1 MSERNP
7 IARLRNLSSDIDRM
21 FEDWTSF
28 RRPFFA
34 RVTTPEP
41 APWFPKVD
49 VFQRDNRLITR
60 VDLPGM
66 KKEDVAVEVID
77 GQLTLSG
84 ERKREIEEKK
94 DQMFRSEREYGSF
107 YRTVPLPEG
116 VKTEDIR
123 ATFADGVLEVSMP
136 LPARIK
142 AEAQRIQIDEPQTP
156 ARTAA

>member
-1 MSERNP
+1 MSEKNP
-7 IARLRNLSSDIDRM
+7 FAMLRHLSSDLDRM
-21 FEDWTSF
+21 FEDWSSF
-28 RRPFFA
+28 RRPFFGRLA
-34 RVTTPEP
+34 IPEP

-66 KKEDVAVEVID
+66 KREDVAVEIVE

-84 ERKREIEEKK
+84 ERKRETEEKK
-94 DQMFRSEREYGSF
+94 DQLFRSEREYGSF

-116 VKTEDIR
+116 VKAEDIK

-136 LPARIK
+136 LPARMK
-142 AEAQRIQIDEPQTP
+142 SEAQRIQIDEPP
-156 ARTAA
+156 KPVKTAA